1 MNQYGYGTLWIWPRW
16 SQVASALGHKCID
29 GYNMLSCLSRESLIL
44 RSAKHP
50 LVSFATDL
58 AAAFAALT
66 WNLKL
71 GGMQNRTVPDCAMPL
86 SSLARLCGYLMP
98 ETCHG
103 AHGTK
108 DFKLCVST
116 KTLQSFGGNIDD
128 HFALHWP
135 KSLGFSHNQTFEFDV
150 GPSSSCSWGCSGLC
164 CHSSQK
170 SYQHIWSANAD
181 LLKSGFI
188 FWCSRTHPASIW
200 DVKLCLLT
208 VGIILRSPR
217 INADQGTYITKISR
231 KWLRFSRKPTAFGPL
246 HYCLTS

>member
-1 MNQYGYGTLWIWPRW
+1 M
-16 SQVASALGHKCID
+16 ASALGHKCID

-44 RSAKHP
+44 RSAKHR
-50 LVSFATDL
+50 
-58 AAAFAALT
+58 
-66 WNLKL
+66 NLKL

-108 DFKLCVST
+108 DFKLCVSR

-150 GPSSSCSWGCSGLC
+150 GPSSSCS
-164 CHSSQK
+164 
-170 SYQHIWSANAD
+170 
-181 LLKSGFI
+181 
-188 FWCSRTHPASIW
+188 
-200 DVKLCLLT
+200 
-208 VGIILRSPR
+208 
-217 INADQGTYITKISR
+217 
-231 KWLRFSRKPTAFGPL
+231 
-246 HYCLTS
+246 

>member
-1 MNQYGYGTLWIWPRW
+1 
-16 SQVASALGHKCID
+16 
-29 GYNMLSCLSRESLIL
+29 MLSCLSRESLIL
-44 RSAKHP
+44 CSAKHP

-66 WNLKL
+66 WNLKM

-164 CHSSQK
+164 CQWIQARNLILFGQQMLISWRAVSFFGAPELILLQSEMSS
-170 SYQHIWSANAD
+170 SVSS
-181 LLKSGFI
+181 L
-188 FWCSRTHPASIW
+188 
-200 DVKLCLLT
+200 
-208 VGIILRSPR
+208 
-217 INADQGTYITKISR
+217 
-231 KWLRFSRKPTAFGPL
+231 
-246 HYCLTS
+246 